1 MAEGTNI
8 IAQRKSRG
16 NLLDYVRSFAPDK
29 ELADRLEEVLEERQK
44 IRLGRRGTQSSC
56 RLDTRFLTHLLRGS
70 TAAEEKL
77 RYIHGPLGAP
87 VPLPWSNRQ

>member
-44 IRLGRRGTQSSC
+44 IRLGRRG
-56 RLDTRFLTHLLRGS
+56 R
-70 TAAEEKL
+70 
-77 RYIHGPLGAP
+77 
-87 VPLPWSNRQ
+87 